1 MMQDAHVHSEIWNL
15 VGDRPVEILQGN
27 NRRRKGHLWERNTTG
42 HRECKAVYILFKF
55 SHCIVG
61 HLI

>member
-27 NRRRKGHLWERNTTG
+27 NRRRKGHLWERTQQDMENEKLG
-42 HRECKAVYILFKF
+42 MFYLNLAIA
-55 SHCIVG
+55 
-61 HLI
+61 

>member
-27 NRRRKGHLWERNTTG
+27 NRRRKGHLGKEIQQDTENVKLG
-42 HRECKAVYILFKF
+42 MSNLILAF
-55 SHCIVG
+55 S
-61 HLI
+61 